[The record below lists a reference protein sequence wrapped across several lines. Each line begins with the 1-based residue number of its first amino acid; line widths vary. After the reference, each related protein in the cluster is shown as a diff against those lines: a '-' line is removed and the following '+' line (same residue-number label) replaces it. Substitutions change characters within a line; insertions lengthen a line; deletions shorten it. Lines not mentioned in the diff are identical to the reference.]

1 MSADNF
7 LIILK
12 APTLDRTGFDWYLLE
27 ARESGFSEKI
37 WKRGYGHE
45 LLVHISYCAM
55 INVFATE
62 EEAYDA
68 CDTYEEDNIVEYGR
82 SSYELRDPFPTKPQ
96 IDSAFEYW
104 NAGEDQ
110 RRQRDQQRHCRTQI
124 RHLRQ
129 LICDEHRNLATLRKC
144 LSNPEW
150 ADFLEDLTRRDIPEA
165 KAKITQFNTQL
176 AKLRDA
182 LEKMGSRQPKE

>member
-12 APTLDRTGFDWYLLE
+12 APTLDRTGFEWYLLE

-37 WKRGYGHE
+37 WKKGYGHE

-55 INVFATE
+55 IDVFATE

-68 CDTYEEDNIVEYGR
+68 CNAYEQVNIVEYSW
-82 SSYELRDPFPTKPQ
+82 SSYELQDPFPTKEQ
-96 IDSAFEYW
+96 IDSAIAYW
-104 NAGEDQ
+104 KTSETQ
-110 RRQRDQQRHCRTQI
+110 RRQRDRRRYCHFQI
-124 RHLRQ
+124 RSLRE
-129 LICDEHRNLATLRKC
+129 LICDEHRNLARLRKE
-144 LSNPEW
+144 LSDPEW
-150 ADFLEDLTRRDIPEA
+150 SDILEDLTRSYIPEA
-165 KAKITQFNTQL
+165 KAKITRFNAQL

-182 LEKMGSRQPKE
+182 LEKMGNKE